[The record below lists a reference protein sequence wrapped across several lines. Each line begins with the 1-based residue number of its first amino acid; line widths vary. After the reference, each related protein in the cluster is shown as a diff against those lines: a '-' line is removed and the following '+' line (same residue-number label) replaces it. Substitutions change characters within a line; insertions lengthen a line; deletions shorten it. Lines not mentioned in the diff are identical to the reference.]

1 MSTYVNQSIPNLERK
16 LGQLLMKHRELDL
29 ANRRKEM
36 VEVSTMMSDI
46 ALAINTKKLSARLIN
61 GKSDCRAFKKY
72 GSCKR
77 GNRCIWKHNPIYKRE
92 YGSVANHAQ
101 EEKSEE
107 VVPAQKVAP
116 QKLRQKVA
124 PAHQLAPAQEITP
137 TNIQGFSKSLSGSLN
152 NPVST

>member
-1 MSTYVNQSIPNLERK
+1 MSTYANQSIPNLERK

-29 ANRRKEM
+29 ANRREEM

-116 QKLRQKVA
+116 KICTKSCTSSSTCTSSRKHTDEHTGIL
-124 PAHQLAPAQEITP
+124 QELIW
-137 TNIQGFSKSLSGSLN
+137 FFE
-152 NPVST
+152 

>member
-1 MSTYVNQSIPNLERK
+1 MSTYANQSIPNLERK
-16 LGQLLMKHRELDL
+16 LGQMLMKHRELDL
-29 ANRRKEM
+29 ANRREEM
-36 VEVSTMMSDI
+36 VEVSTIMSDI

-107 VVPAQKVAP
+107 VAPAQKVAHN
-116 QKLRQKVA
+116 QKVA

-137 TNIQGFSKSLSGSLN
+137 TNIPVFSKSSSGSLN